1 MDKKGYIYILTNQ
14 NKTTLYIGVTSDLC
28 RRIAEHKLHL
38 NKGFSDKYNAELL
51 LYYENFDLVVDAI
64 AREKQ
69 LKKWNREWKNEL
81 ISEFNPSWEDLSENI
96 GVDDAFLKSIKD
108 AYDSGVLW

>member
-1 MDKKGYIYILTNQ
+1 MDKKGYVYILSNK
-14 NKTTLYIGVTSDLC
+14 NKTTLYVGVTSDLC

-38 NKGFSDKYNAELL
+38 NKGFSDKYNTELL
-51 LYYENFDLVVDAI
+51 LYYESYDLVSDAI

-81 ISEFNPSWEDLSENI
+81 ISEFNPDWTDLSENI

-108 AYDSGVLW
+108 AFDSGTLW